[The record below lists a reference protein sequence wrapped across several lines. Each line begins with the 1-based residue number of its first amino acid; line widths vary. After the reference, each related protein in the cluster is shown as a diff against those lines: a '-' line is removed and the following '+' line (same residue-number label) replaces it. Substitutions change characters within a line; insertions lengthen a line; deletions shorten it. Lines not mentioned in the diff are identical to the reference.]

1 MEALKTLHVIYGRVD
16 TLTTLGVMHYGFTK
30 V

>member
-16 TLTTLGVMHYGFTK
+16 TLTTLGVMHGFTK